1 MARAFR
7 CFKILT
13 ILTNLL
19 PYVPGYTGFSSYVR
33 RVMPDLPG
41 LRLVVSADN
50 RAICRNDD
58 WLPERPPTSRWLA
71 LLHQLSFTQHGV
83 DSEAALRQAG
93 VGITDLQ
100 VVYSPYCDALLRWR
114 GVPQVITCH
123 DLTPLFYPNS
133 RRAAL
138 RYRFWTPLH
147 LKKASGVIAISRF
160 VADQLVNFGVPA
172 SKIEVIPNG
181 IEIQGEP
188 IKDPVSADLI
198 VIARH
203 DWNKNVLFVAKAFA
217 RLLELQP
224 AWPGCLVIVGKPG
237 SETKSLI
244 RLAKQLSHS
253 HRIILADKLSSRDL
267 TARMR
272 SSLALISASRME
284 GFDYSILEAQAE
296 GLPTLVSD
304 IPVHRE
310 FHGEASIFFDL
321 DQEPSVLAKKIVYLS
336 NHRNHWQFF
345 SCAGSNNCERLSLD
359 QQRLS
364 ISSFIS
370 RF

>member
-1 MARAFR
+1 MARAAG
-7 CFKILT
+7 CFKTLT

-19 PYVPGYTGFSSYVR
+19 PYVPGYTGYSSYVR
-33 RVMPDLPG
+33 RVMPGFPG
-41 LRLVVSADN
+41 LRLVVSADD
-50 RAICRNDD
+50 RGICRNDD
-58 WLPERPPTSRWLA
+58 WLPEGPPTSRWLA

-83 DSEAALRQAG
+83 DSKAALRQAG
-93 VGITDLQ
+93 VGISDLQ

-133 RRAAL
+133 QRAAL

-181 IEIQGEP
+181 IEIKGEP
-188 IKDPVSADLI
+188 IKDPLSADLI

-203 DWNKNVLFVAKAFA
+203 DCNKNVLFVVKAFA
-217 RLLELQP
+217 SLLELQP
-224 AWPGCLVIVGKPG
+224 AWTGCLVIVGKSG
-237 SETKSLI
+237 SETKGLI
-244 RLAKQLSHS
+244 RIAKQLSHPN
-253 HRIILADKLSSRDL
+253 RIVLVDKLTSRDL
-267 TARMR
+267 SARMR

-321 DQEPSVLAKKIVYLS
+321 DKEPSKLARKIIDLAK
-336 NHRNHWQFF
+336 NRNLWRFF
-345 SCAGSNNCERLSLD
+345 SDAGNVNCDRLGLCL
-359 QQRLS
+359 QRRS
-364 ISSFIS
+364 ISSFLS
-370 RF
+370 QF